1 VTDTA
6 NAHEIEQWA
15 ESLRDKVSRLTGR
28 TLEGVRGVDSEL
40 RGDLL
45 DAIDLVLESARDP
58 VPIVDPSQQ
67 ALEKLADELQ
77 EFAESFPTKLAE
89 HSHEIEEGVVSR
101 VGEQLGETCSAFDL
115 SSVESKLDSIEQRLT
130 QLESKDDGFGS
141 FDIEE
146 QFLRLR
152 GVIEASTESQEA
164 FLKDFVS
171 QSEATLFS
179 TCERIDELDAK
190 ITASVEAE
198 EGKELEAVQELACR
212 LEQLSEEIGKQRA
225 ENQNLHC
232 ELQKSA
238 AELEN
243 AKSEAAVAL
252 QEAQAAHSA
261 ALEAAEA
268 SAASES
274 EVIFAPIEDSEEDS
288 ILKERI
294 RVLEME
300 LEESRAELEDA
311 LQANPSDL
319 RHCVEQE
326 DSEEGEEGRSI
337 SLVSRTEL
345 ALQEKDRRIDSLL
358 ERIEELERN
367 ESESSNETPQ
377 ESVLNADELVQ
388 EERTKLEALQEEWRD
403 KIRNAEID
411 LSKERANLA
420 RERREI
426 EAELEV
432 IRRKSEAE
440 QGGKTRKWLDQLGL
454 RDDVS
459 AESDSGDDAS
469 SANAL
474 GEGMQS

>member
-1 VTDTA
+1 MTDTA
-6 NAHEIEQWA
+6 SAHEIEQWA

-58 VPIVDPSQQ
+58 VPVVDPSQQ
-67 ALEKLADELQ
+67 MLEKLADELQ
-77 EFAESFPTKLAE
+77 EFAASFPAKLSD
-89 HSHEIEEGVVSR
+89 HSQATEESVVSR
-101 VGEQLGETCSAFDL
+101 LGEQFEETRSAFDL
-115 SSVESKLDSIEQRLT
+115 SSLESKLDLLGHRLT
-130 QLESKDDGFGS
+130 ELESKDDGLGG

-152 GVIEASTESQEA
+152 GVIEASTGSQEA
-164 FLKDFVS
+164 YLKDFVTKS
-171 QSEATLFS
+171 EEAFQSTSDRLQ
-179 TCERIDELDAK
+179 ELDAK
-190 ITASVEAE
+190 ITANVES
-198 EGKELEAVQELACR
+198 EGGNESEAVQELASR

-225 ENQNLHC
+225 ENESLQY

-238 AELEN
+238 VELVG
-243 AKSEAAVAL
+243 AKRESAAVL
-252 QEAQAAHSA
+252 EEARVAHAA

-268 SAASES
+268 SASS
-274 EVIFAPIEDSEEDS
+274 DTEVIFAPIEDSQEDS
-288 ILKERI
+288 ILRERI
-294 RVLEME
+294 RVLETE

-311 LQANPSDL
+311 LQASPTAFEHSVGQAD
-319 RHCVEQE
+319 CEE
-326 DSEEGEEGRSI
+326 DGEGGRSI

-345 ALQEKDRRIDSLL
+345 ALQERDRRIDSLL
-358 ERIEELERN
+358 TKIKELERS
-367 ESESSNETPQ
+367 ESESLNATPQ
-377 ESVLNADELVQ
+377 ESVLNADEVVQ
-388 EERTKLEALQEEWRD
+388 EERTKLATLQEEWRD

-432 IRRKSEAE
+432 IRRKSEVE

-454 RDDVS
+454 RDDVTTEVDSNDTVSADAS
-459 AESDSGDDAS
+459 AE
-469 SANAL
+469 
-474 GEGMQS
+474 ETQV